1 MATIDDAGT
10 SRKYVLA
17 SRVSQLAQVQTNV
30 TVAAFEALPPPS
42 NSPRPTFTTS
52 FLATVGDRNQSQ
64 ALFLMGGKA
73 LWTKELEVALK
84 EGEVDMLIH
93 CLKDIPTVLPDS
105 CIIGAIMEREDP
117 VGSLVIKK
125 GKEDA
130 WRTLDDLPAGSV
142 VGMSS
147 VRRVAQLKRNSPKL
161 KFLDVLYNRNTW
173 LAKLDAD
180 DGPYAALILA
190 KSGML
195 RVGMGHCITTD
206 LPPPTLFH
214 AVSQGGDDTEVLKL
228 CESITHKET
237 QIRCLA
243 ERACLRVLEGG
254 CSVPVWV
261 NSTFENGA
269 LALTGCVTSLD
280 GNEPVKHTLKEPVS
294 SVVEAEAAGEWLM
307 KVLIASGTG
316 KILDDINIDQ
326 EKRTKNAEE
335 AEKAKY
341 EEVERI

>member
-1 MATIDDAGT
+1 M
-10 SRKYVLA
+10 KVCP
-17 SRVSQLAQVQTNV
+17 RVTLNV
-30 TVAAFEALPPPS
+30 TCVAFEALPPPS
-42 NSPRPTFTTS
+42 DSPRLTFTTS

-64 ALFLMGGKA
+64 ALFLMGGKV
-73 LWTKELEVALK
+73 LWTKELEVVP
-84 EGEVDMLIH
+84 EGRGGGHAHPLSQ
-93 CLKDIPTVLPDS
+93 DIPTVLPDS

-117 VGSLVIKK
+117 V
-125 GKEDA
+125 A

-147 VRRVAQLKRNSPKL
+147 VRRVAQLKCNSPKL
-161 KFLDVLYNRNTW
+161 KFLNVLYNRNTW

-195 RVGMGHCITTD
+195 CVGMGHCITTD
-206 LPPPTLFH
+206 LPPPTT
-214 AVSQGGDDTEVLKL
+214 VPCCDDTEVLKL
-228 CESITHKET
+228 CKSITHKET

-243 ERACLRVLEGG
+243 EHACLRVLEGG

-261 NSTFENGA
+261 NSMFENGT

-280 GNEPVKHTLKEPVS
+280 GNEPIKHTLKEPVS
-294 SVVEAEAAGEWLM
+294 SVLM

-316 KILDDINIDQ
+316 KILDDINIDR
-326 EKRTKNAEE
+326 EK
-335 AEKAKY
+335 
-341 EEVERI
+341 